1 LHSPGLFRLLA
12 SLFYE
17 ALLVLALL
25 FVATF
30 LFVLLFGEATHPPK
44 RYFLQTYLWITAG
57 AYFTWC
63 WSRGRTLAMQAWK
76 IRLVDAGGKLI
87 SPARGAQRYLLA
99 TVSLLALATG
109 FLWALWDKEHRYLHD
124 RLLNTRLVMANK
136 EI

>member
-1 LHSPGLFRLLA
+1 MRSPGLLRLLA

-30 LFVLLFGEATHPPK
+30 VFVLLFGEATHAPL
-44 RYFLQTYLWITAG
+44 RYFLQVYLWAVAG

-76 IRLVDAGGKLI
+76 LRLLDSAGNLI
-87 SPARGAQRYLLA
+87 TPATATKRYVLASLGLFALGA
-99 TVSLLALATG
+99 G
-109 FLWALWDKEHRYLHD
+109 FWWALFDREHRYLHD
-124 RLLNTRLVMANK
+124 RLLNTRLVMAAK
-136 EI
+136 E